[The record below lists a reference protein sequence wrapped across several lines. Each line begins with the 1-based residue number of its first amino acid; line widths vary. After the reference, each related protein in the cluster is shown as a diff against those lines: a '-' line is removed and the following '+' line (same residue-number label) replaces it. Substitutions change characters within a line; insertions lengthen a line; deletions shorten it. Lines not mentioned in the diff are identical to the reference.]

1 MTMMTNPLTSKR
13 PETLG
18 VHEGKL
24 ASCPS
29 TANCVCSQADDRAH
43 YIEPLDPGNRTKREL
58 MARLQTALAGCEEAE
73 IITATDDYLH
83 AECHSTFLG
92 FVDDL
97 EFLWSEEEGVC
108 HVRSA
113 SRLGITDLGKNR
125 ARVEKLRMLLEG
137 WGFCE

>member
-1 MTMMTNPLTSKR
+1 MMTNPLTSKR
-13 PETLG
+13 PANLG
-18 VHEGKL
+18 IHDGSL
-24 ASCPS
+24 AQCPP
-29 TANCVCSQADDRAH
+29 TANSVCSQAEDDLH
-43 YIEPLDPGNRTKREL
+43 YVAPLVPGRRSKAEL
-58 MARLQTALAGCEEAE
+58 MKRLQTALAGCEDAE
-73 IITATDDYLH
+73 IVTVSDDYLH
-83 AECHSTFLG
+83 AECYSSLFG

-113 SRLGITDLGKNR
+113 SRLGVFDLGKNR

>member
-1 MTMMTNPLTSKR
+1 MMTNPLTSKR
-13 PETLG
+13 PDTLG
-18 VHEGKL
+18 IHDGRL
-24 ASCPS
+24 AECPP
-29 TANCVCSQADDRAH
+29 TANSVCSQANDDAH
-43 YIEPLDPGNRTKREL
+43 YVEPLDPGDRSKAQL
-58 MARLQTALAGCEEAE
+58 MRRLQTALAGCEDAV
-73 IITATDDYLH
+73 IVTASEDYIH
-83 AECHSTFLG
+83 AECRSPLFG

-113 SRLGITDLGKNR
+113 SRLGVTDLGKNR

>member
-1 MTMMTNPLTSKR
+1 MITNPLTSKR
-13 PETLG
+13 PQTLG
-18 VHEGKL
+18 VHQGKL

-29 TANCVCSQADDRAH
+29 VPNSVCSQAEDTAH
-43 YIEPLDPGNRTKREL
+43 YIEPLDPGWRTKKEL
-58 MARLQTALAGCEEAE
+58 MRRLKSALTACEEAE

-83 AECHSTFLG
+83 AECHSSLG

-97 EFLWSEEEGVC
+97 ELLWSEEEGVC

-113 SRLGITDLGKNR
+113 SRLGVTDLGKNR